1 MGEKFRLFT
10 HANPTMRTKIIVPA
24 VIIVGLLLSV
34 FIRPGPQLHEV
45 PDRITPQPGPKPQ
58 TVIPTRPVSPTV
70 TPVKSMVIETPTELV
85 LAKLR
90 AWDDD
95 DQPDM
100 REQRVRELATLLD
113 GTNAWDIIAG
123 VPANLMGYV
132 FAVPSV
138 RERMMS
144 DPAAVLDWMSKH
156 PNVQSQLQ
164 TFLQDWSQSDKNAM
178 QQTISTLP
186 ESPWREQVVAAAANQ
201 ALTTDPASAVG
212 LAMQMEVT
220 PQQNPWLD
228 MAMTEWAKQDPYAA
242 AQIANKVGDLNLQ
255 QQLFADVTV
264 GLAGSNPQAASEFAQ
279 QFITDGKTL
288 NDSMGAIAW
297 AWALQDPASAG
308 TWLAQLP
315 DGDAQQNALIN
326 LIQVWGNHDPNA
338 ATTWV
343 ENLPEGPLQTRA
355 ASVLLPVVSG
365 PK

>member
-1 MGEKFRLFT
+1 LTWVKGFAFHPCKS
-10 HANPTMRTKIIVPA
+10 MRTKIIVPA
-24 VIIVGLLLSV
+24 VVVIGLLLSV
-34 FIRPGPQLHEV
+34 FIHPRPRANEV

-58 TVIPTRPVSPTV
+58 PVAPTQPPAPTTPSKSVV
-70 TPVKSMVIETPTELV
+70 TETPTELV
-85 LAKLR
+85 LAQLQ

-95 DQPDM
+95 DQPEL
-100 REQRVRELATLLD
+100 REQRLRDLAALLG
-113 GTNAWDIIAG
+113 GTNAWDIIAD

-144 DPAAVLDWMSKH
+144 DPAAALDWISQH

-164 TFLQDWSQSDKNAM
+164 TFLHDWSQSDRNTM
-178 QQTISTLP
+178 QQTISGLP
-186 ESPWREQVVAAAANQ
+186 EGPWRERVVTAAANE

-212 LAMQMEVT
+212 LAMQMEVA

-242 AQIANKVGDLNLQ
+242 AQRANQASNVNLQ

-264 GLAGSNPQAASEFAQ
+264 GLAGSNPQAAAEFAQ

-288 NDSMGAIAW
+288 NDSMGGIAW
-297 AWALQDPASAG
+297 AWALQDPESAG
-308 TWLAQLP
+308 TWLARLP
-315 DGDAQQNALIN
+315 GGDAQQSALKN
-326 LIQVWGNHDPNA
+326 LMEVWGNHDPNA

-343 ENLPEGPLQTRA
+343 ESLPDGPLQTGA
-355 ASVLLPVVSG
+355 ASALLPVVSG
-365 PK
+365 AK